1 MNTQVE
7 KLENSQVSLTVEVG
21 AEQVEKAIS
30 SAYNTMK
37 KDFAV
42 PGFRKGKVPRAMIEK
57 MYGVQVFFNKAADM
71 LIDETLNKA
80 IEDNDIAIAAR
91 IREGELEVTEM
102 TKQSM
107 KYVAKVTIKP
117 EVELGEYKGLTVE
130 LEKAVVTEEEVD
142 TILAQEA
149 EKNAREVSITDRAIE
164 PQDTAIIDF
173 EGFVDNEAFEGGKGE
188 NYSLVIGSK
197 SFIDNF
203 EDQLI
208 GKNIGE
214 EIEINVTFPEEYQAK
229 ELAGKPALFK
239 VKINEIKAKELPE
252 INDDFAA
259 DVSEFETLVEY
270 KNAIRAKLEKQKE
283 ENKAVEIENKS
294 IEQAVEN
301 AKIVVPEAMIEEQTD
316 RNVKEFAMRMRQ
328 QGLEIE
334 QYLGFTGQTMDAFRE
349 NFKKDA
355 QYQLRSRLVLEKVVE
370 AEGVVVTEEE
380 VEKELANLA
389 ERYKMELDKLKE
401 SFGTY
406 EREMLENDL
415 KVQKAAE
422 MITDSAKVVEK

>member
-142 TILAQEA
+142 TTLAQEA